1 MEIIEKR
8 KITVHDVCGRL
19 SPPEKSTE
27 LMDIFGM
34 VSGYRI
40 EEDRF
45 NPGSSNT
52 ALKGEFYA
60 TDVATGESYFSGKAY
75 LPEPLHGN
83 IVALIMKDPTKG
95 VEFAATVSY
104 RPAKTHSGYEY
115 TVKQHVKA
123 APCDTMSH
131 LKAALPKRKKETS
144 A

>member
-1 MEIIEKR
+1 MEITEKR

-19 SPPEKSTE
+19 TPPEKPTE
-27 LMDIFGM
+27 LMDIFGLA
-34 VSGYRI
+34 SGYRI

-60 TDVATGESYFSGKAY
+60 TDVATGEAFYSSKAY
-75 LPEPLHGN
+75 LPEPIHGA
-83 IVALIMKDPTKG
+83 IIALIEKDPTKG

-104 RPAKTHSGYEY
+104 KPAKTHSGYEY
-115 TVKQHVKA
+115 TVKQHIKPTQCEA
-123 APCDTMSH
+123 MSH
-131 LKAALPKRKKETS
+131 LKAAFPKRSKP